1 MEPRFLIIETSGRV
15 GQIALAEGEVLR
27 GGRQLDEARRHARDL
42 APAVAALL
50 NEQGWKPADVQAVIV
65 SLGPGSYTGLRV
77 GLISA
82 QTFAYATGCAV
93 LGVPTFAAIARQADP
108 AAAQVA
114 VLADA
119 QQGKVYAQLFAG
131 SGMERLPT
139 SPVRIQPFDT
149 FLAECPDDLW
159 LTGPAMELHA
169 KDLGKMRHIVAAEA
183 WHPRIASVLA
193 LGLARWQRG
202 ERDDLW
208 KLEPE
213 YGRPSAAEEK
223 WDARKPS

>member
-1 MEPRFLIIETSGRV
+1 MEPRFLTIETSGRV

-27 GGRQLDEARRHARDL
+27 GVRQLDEARRHARDL

-50 NEQGWKPADVQAVIV
+50 DQQGWKPADVQAVIV

-108 AAAQVA
+108 AATKAA

-119 QQGKVYAQLFAG
+119 QQGKVYVQFFAS
-131 SGMERLPT
+131 SGMERLAT
-139 SPVRIQPFDT
+139 SAVSIQPFDA
-149 FLAECPDDLW
+149 FLTQCPDDVW
-159 LTGPAMELHA
+159 LTGPAMELHSKGLA
-169 KDLGKMRHIVAAEA
+169 KNRHIVAAEA

-223 WDARKPS
+223 WDARKQS